1 MRNRPK
7 TSPFRQPLHL
17 NKMRDEVCPALA
29 GRVSRPWVVYIL
41 FILTALSFVPQF
53 SAYDVPLTPA
63 AVHDAWVLGQR
74 NDQATAEF
82 LAPYSKQVTNIAPTG
97 PHIAEIEVLTPF
109 AQVVDKSRKNLS
121 DYTEPRAVQDYRQ
134 RGDTVVVRIR
144 LMLPGA
150 FPESERSPQA
160 PSASPAQKAT
170 LRPENF
176 WKSFQFTVKQ
186 GEKTLTPRSI
196 QNKPVYSAASNSA
209 PSALD
214 GQMVWLEFEAK
225 NVASDEITVEVTAPE
240 AKMVAMNFDLKKLR

>member
-1 MRNRPK
+1 MRE
-7 TSPFRQPLHL
+7 
-17 NKMRDEVCPALA
+17 EVCPARP
-29 GRVSRPWVVYIL
+29 GRMNRPWVVYPSV
-41 FILTALSFVPQF
+41 FLTVLSLVPQL
-53 SAYDVPLTPA
+53 SAYDVPLTPP

-82 LAPYSKQVTNIAPTG
+82 LVPYSKQVTNTAPTG

-121 DYTEPRAVQDYRQ
+121 DYTEPQAVQDYRQ

-176 WKSFQFTVKQ
+176 WKNFQFTVKQ

-196 QNKPVYSAASNSA
+196 QNKPVYSAATNSA
-209 PSALD
+209 PSTLD

-225 NVASDEITVEVTAPE
+225 NVASDEILVEVTTPE
-240 AKMVAMNFDLKKLR
+240 AKTVAMNFDLKKLR